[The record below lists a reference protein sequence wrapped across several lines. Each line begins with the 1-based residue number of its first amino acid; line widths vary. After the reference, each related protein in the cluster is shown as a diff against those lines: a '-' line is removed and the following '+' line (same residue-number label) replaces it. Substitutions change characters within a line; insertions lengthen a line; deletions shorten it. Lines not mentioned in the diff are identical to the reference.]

1 MATEPRAYRKDE
13 IMDILQKT
21 GRVKNASRRSLA
33 FGGWEERFMEWYM
46 TLRHLFTTI
55 LNTRMLDFAIAKS
68 KDGTDMEWNGLHRSP
83 RENLWPFPASLD
95 LIRGYA
101 FSCELMG

>member
-1 MATEPRAYRKDE
+1 MWLTRSPFLAIEPRAYRKDE
-13 IMDILQKT
+13 ITDILQKT

-68 KDGTDMEWNGLHRSP
+68 KRWNGYGMEWTPQKST
-83 RENLWPFPASLD
+83 
-95 LIRGYA
+95 
-101 FSCELMG
+101 